1 MEEKDVQ
8 RLIDMLYN
16 MIDEAKS
23 AAFSAEK
30 CTINRDEALDIL
42 DEMRSKLPLE
52 LKKAKELIAARNDYV
67 AGAKKEVE
75 KMMRQAELDAKTKV
89 SDSEVLYAAKEKA
102 RQMVARAEE
111 RGRQPVIV
119 GTPDHPEVLAIAGW
133 CRAPAVVSGAQEL
146 EKWLSERP
154 ERRSQ
159 PLTFVSQTTST
170 QKIWNGCVKKA
181 KKECTNAEFFDT
193 ICGATSKRQEE
204 AVQLAAQ
211 CGVSPAELHE
221 MLRILLKEE
230 EPHV

>member
-75 KMMRQAELDAKTKV
+75 KMMRQAELDAKTIV
-89 SDSEVLYAAKEKA
+89 SESEVIQKSADIIH
-102 RQMVARAEE
+102 RAEE
-111 RGRQPVIV
+111 RSRELYRVAN
-119 GTPDHPEVLAIAGW
+119 TYTEDALRRTEEAIQA
-133 CRAPAVVSGAQEL
+133 A
-146 EKWLSERP
+146 LSEVQTS
-154 ERRSQ
+154 RSQ
-159 PLTFVSQTTST
+159 FRSASQE
-170 QKIWNGCVKKA
+170 QM
-181 KKECTNAEFFDT
+181 
-193 ICGATSKRQEE
+193 Q
-204 AVQLAAQ
+204 AAQ
-211 CGVSPAELHE
+211 DHLKQQETPPQKPAEN
-221 MLRILLKEE
+221 K
-230 EPHV
+230 

>member
-75 KMMRQAELDAKTKV
+75 KMMRQAELDAKTIV
-89 SDSEVLYAAKEKA
+89 SESEVIQQA
-102 RQMVARAEE
+102 RQKSGPRSAAASCTAWPTPIPRTLCAAR
-111 RGRQPVIV
+111 RRPFRPHCPRCRPPV
-119 GTPDHPEVLAIAGW
+119 PSS
-133 CRAPAVVSGAQEL
+133 AP
-146 EKWLSERP
+146 P
-154 ERRSQ
+154 RRSRCR
-159 PLTFVSQTTST
+159 P
-170 QKIWNGCVKKA
+170 
-181 KKECTNAEFFDT
+181 
-193 ICGATSKRQEE
+193 
-204 AVQLAAQ
+204 
-211 CGVSPAELHE
+211 P
-221 MLRILLKEE
+221 RIT
-230 EPHV
+230 

>member
-75 KMMRQAELDAKTKV
+75 KMMRQAELDAKTIV
-89 SDSEVLYAAKEKA
+89 SESEVIQQA
-102 RQMVARAEE
+102 RQ
-111 RGRQPVIV
+111 
-119 GTPDHPEVLAIAGW
+119 
-133 CRAPAVVSGAQEL
+133 
-146 EKWLSERP
+146 
-154 ERRSQ
+154 
-159 PLTFVSQTTST
+159 
-170 QKIWNGCVKKA
+170 
-181 KKECTNAEFFDT
+181 
-193 ICGATSKRQEE
+193 
-204 AVQLAAQ
+204 
-211 CGVSPAELHE
+211 
-221 MLRILLKEE
+221 
-230 EPHV
+230 

>member
-75 KMMRQAELDAKTKV
+75 KMMRQAELDAKTIV
-89 SDSEVLYAAKEKA
+89 SESEVIQQA
-102 RQMVARAEE
+102 RQKSADIIHRAEE
-111 RGRQPVIV
+111 RSRELYRVANTYTEDAIQAALAEVQTSRAQFRSASQEQMQAAQDHLKQQE
-119 GTPDHPEVLAIAGW
+119 TPP
-133 CRAPAVVSGAQEL
+133 
-146 EKWLSERP
+146 
-154 ERRSQ
+154 
-159 PLTFVSQTTST
+159 
-170 QKIWNGCVKKA
+170 QKI
-181 KKECTNAEFFDT
+181 AEN
-193 ICGATSKRQEE
+193 K
-204 AVQLAAQ
+204 
-211 CGVSPAELHE
+211 
-221 MLRILLKEE
+221 
-230 EPHV
+230 